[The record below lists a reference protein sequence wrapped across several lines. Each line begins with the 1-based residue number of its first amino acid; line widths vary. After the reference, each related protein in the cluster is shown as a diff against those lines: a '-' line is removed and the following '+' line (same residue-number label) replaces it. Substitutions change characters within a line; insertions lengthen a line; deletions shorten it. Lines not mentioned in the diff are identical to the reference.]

1 MNENGHRQNS
11 PHPAHFDQVVVVSSA
26 WGPKYLLPNKAAELG
41 FLGPMIVAGV
51 WRTAYG

>member
-1 MNENGHRQNS
+1 MNENCHRQNS
-11 PHPAHFDQVVVVSSA
+11 PHPAHLDRVVVVSSA

-41 FLGPMIVAGV
+41 FHGPMIVPGL